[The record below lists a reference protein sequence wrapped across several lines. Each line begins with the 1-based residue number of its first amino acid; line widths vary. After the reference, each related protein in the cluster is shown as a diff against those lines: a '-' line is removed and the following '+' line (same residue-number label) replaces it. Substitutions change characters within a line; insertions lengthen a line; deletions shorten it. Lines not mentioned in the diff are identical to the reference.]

1 MNRDAKTGFVFLQF
15 VNQDAR
21 HTGVDVS
28 GHLPLA
34 RTTGFGTFTA
44 TGLVNYVR
52 GKNLTTHDPLYNIM
66 PLNAKLAV
74 VQRLDGWTNTIE
86 AQLVDAKTRVSQVRN
101 EIRTPGYGLMN
112 LRSSKEWK
120 QLRLEV
126 GIENLFNKFYALPL
140 GGAYVGQRTAAWG
153 TPVPGMGRSLYSGM
167 TVKF

>member
-1 MNRDAKTGFVFLQF
+1 
-15 VNQDAR
+15 
-21 HTGVDVS
+21 
-28 GHLPLA
+28 
-34 RTTGFGTFTA
+34 
-44 TGLVNYVR
+44 
-52 GKNLTTHDPLYNIM
+52 
-66 PLNAKLAV
+66 
-74 VQRLDGWTNTIE
+74 
-86 AQLVDAKTRVSQVRN
+86 VSQVRN